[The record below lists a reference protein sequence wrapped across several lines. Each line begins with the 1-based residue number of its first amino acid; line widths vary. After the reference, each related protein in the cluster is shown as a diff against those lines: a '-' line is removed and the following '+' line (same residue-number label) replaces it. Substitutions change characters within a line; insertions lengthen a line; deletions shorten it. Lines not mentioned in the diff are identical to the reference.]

1 MDKDFL
7 LIRKIKNGEE
17 AAMDAFVKKYY
28 PVIFR
33 YCNYHISDV
42 GYAEDMVQE
51 TFLRFFRSL
60 SNYRHTGKALNF
72 LYRIAGNLCKD
83 FYRKNIEYTLSEEIK
98 IEGNQMDDVEKKI
111 DMERVL
117 QRLPEEFR
125 DVIILYY
132 FQGLKL
138 KEIAEIQKIG
148 LSLVKY
154 RMKKGREQLKDFL
167 GEEENV

>member
-17 AAMDAFVKKYY
+17 AAMDAFIRKYY

-33 YCNYHISDV
+33 YCSYHISDV

-60 SNYRHTGKALNF
+60 SNYRHTGKTLNF

-83 FYRKNIEYTLSEEIK
+83 FYRKKIEYTLSEEIK
-98 IEGNQMDDVEKKI
+98 IKGNQMDDVEKKI
-111 DMERVL
+111 DMERAL

-154 RMKKGREQLKDFL
+154 RMKRGREQLKDFL
-167 GEEENV
+167 GEEDNV